1 MTITYNGTT
10 AGSTS
15 QNPPSVLSEI
25 MGGAVTNSPGLTGG
39 KLWFYTS
46 TNVIVDLTAP
56 TAFSDGAALGMKVG
70 DPMIVVQ
77 SSAGSSAPIV
87 ALGVVGI
94 VTASSGAGLSSNVV
108 TSTAV

>member
-1 MTITYNGTT
+1 MPITYNGTT

-15 QNPPSVLSEI
+15 QNPPQVLVGTIS
-25 MGGAVTNSPGLTGG
+25 GTVPNSPGLTGG
-39 KLWFYTS
+39 KVWLYSS

-56 TAFSDGAALGMKVG
+56 TAFTDGSALGMKVG
-70 DPMIVVQ
+70 DPVIVVQ

-87 ALGVVGI
+87 ALGVVGL
-94 VTASSGAGLSSNVV
+94 VTASSGAGLSSNVI

>member
-15 QNPPSVLSEI
+15 QNPPSVLAEVI
-25 MGGAVTNSPGLTGG
+25 GGQFGNSPGLTGG
-39 KLWFYTS
+39 KLWLYNS

-56 TAFSDGAALGMKVG
+56 AAITDGSALGMKTG
-70 DPMIVVQ
+70 DPVIVVQ

-87 ALGVVGI
+87 ALGVVGL
-94 VTASSGAGLSSNVV
+94 VTASSGASLSSNVV
-108 TSTAV
+108 TSTAQ